1 MENLGNLIKE
11 FKAFINTTEG
21 KEWTNECRRLL
32 GERV

>member
-1 MENLGNLIKE
+1 MESLKNLIKE
-11 FKAFINTTEG
+11 FKGLINTNEG